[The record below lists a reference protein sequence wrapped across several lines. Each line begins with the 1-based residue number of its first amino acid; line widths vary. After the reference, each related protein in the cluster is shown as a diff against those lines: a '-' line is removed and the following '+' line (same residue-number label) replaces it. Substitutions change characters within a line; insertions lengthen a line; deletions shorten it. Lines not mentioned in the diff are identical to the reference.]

1 MASFFCLFLNKI
13 KKNMTTHTP
22 IQQLEQLTITNAS
35 RNFLAEIAK
44 WAKFLSILGFV
55 LVGVL
60 LVFAFFATP
69 IFEIAMEKQTGTLN
83 SLGLTMLITNLGL
96 AIIYFFPVYYL
107 LQFSNKMKKALVD
120 KNQDTLAKAFEMLK
134 SHYKFIGVFTII
146 TLSLYALFAIVAVMG
161 LL

>member
-1 MASFFCLFLNKI
+1 
-13 KKNMTTHTP
+13 MTTHTP

-35 RNFLAEIAK
+35 RNFLDEIAK

-55 LVGVL
+55 LIGVL
-60 LVFAFFATP
+60 FVFAFFATP
-69 IFEIAMEKQTGTLN
+69 IFEIAMEKQTGTPT
-83 SLGLTMLITNLGL
+83 SLGFTMLITNLGL

-120 KNQDTLAKAFEMLK
+120 KNEDTLAKAFEMLK